1 VSAPARPARAAAQ
14 AVRPDPLRFAW
25 DLLTNVKFALFLV
38 GLACIA
44 GLVGVVVPQTPG
56 PMRGN
61 PAARAAWLESQRAG
75 FGVFTRPLD
84 RLELFDVFHSWWFN
98 GLWAT
103 VIVAVTVCTV
113 SRFRPTWRSVQH
125 PPRTVADRYFEV
137 AHHRASFTH
146 AGGVEAVEALLRKQH
161 YRVERA
167 SEGNT
172 TTYLFA
178 ERYSWSQYG
187 TFLSHLALL
196 MLLVGG
202 LLTVLSGFDRTLVI
216 AETTP
221 AAPVFNQ
228 AGPDQIFIRMVDAVR
243 GRDDR
248 GNVVDFRSRLEL
260 RRGDRVVQCTTTVND
275 PCSAFGYR
283 VHQAAYF
290 DDLARVRI
298 TAPDGRLLFDS
309 VLDFENRTTAVPLL
323 RVTDMGGAVLFD
335 EELPQM
341 GTDPGRAVGPVDDQA
356 VAELNIP
363 GARSFPV
370 AWRVTGNELRVA
382 VIRDDG
388 SAAVLAP
395 GEAITADGYQ
405 IELRATRSIPAMQ
418 VDDMPGA
425 SGPGSP
431 AVIQMPLDRDGKPY
445 LLVSGIDS
453 DNVML
458 EPDVPVRT
466 PSGFTYTFG
475 GRVEASGV
483 SVRRDPGDTFIWIAV
498 AMAMVGLGIT
508 FYVPR
513 RRLWAKVTPQRTYLA
528 GIAERTTRFGRELRR
543 MGAEL
548 GARDALLPED
558 LERD

>member
-1 VSAPARPARAAAQ
+1 MARPAGL
-14 AVRPDPLRFAW
+14 DPFRLLW
-25 DLLTNVKFALFLV
+25 SLLTNVKFALLLV
-38 GLACIA
+38 GLAGTT
-44 GLVGVVVPQTPG
+44 GLVGVVIPQVPG
-56 PMRGN
+56 PMREN
-61 PAARAAWLESQRAG
+61 AAARAAWLESQRSG
-75 FGVFTRPLD
+75 FSVFTHPLD
-84 RLELFDVFHSWWFN
+84 RLGLFDVFHSWWFN

-103 VIVAVTVCTV
+103 IIVAVTVCTV
-113 SRFRPTWRSVQH
+113 SRLRPTWRSVHH
-125 PPRTVADRYFEV
+125 PTKTVVDRYFVV
-137 AHHRASFTH
+137 AHHRAGFTH
-146 AGGVEAVEALLRKQH
+146 AGGVEAVEALLRRRR
-161 YRVERA
+161 YRVERTSA
-167 SEGNT
+167 PET

-202 LLTVLSGFDRTLVI
+202 LLTALGGFDRTLVI
-216 AETTP
+216 AEATP
-221 AAPVFNQ
+221 AAPVFTQ

-248 GNVVDFRSRLEL
+248 GNVIDFRSSLEL
-260 RRGDRVVQCTTTVND
+260 RRGDRVVRCTTTVND

-290 DDLARVRI
+290 DDLARLRI
-298 TAPDGRLLFDS
+298 VAPDGRLLFDS

-323 RVTDMGGAVLFD
+323 RVTGTDGNVLFD

-341 GTDPGRAVGPVDDQA
+341 AIDPGRSVTSDDDHA
-356 VAELNIP
+356 VAELYLP
-363 GARSFPV
+363 GGGALSI
-370 AWRVTGNELRVA
+370 AWRVSGSELRLAA
-382 VIRDDG
+382 VGNDG
-388 SAAVLAP
+388 SVVQLVP
-395 GEAITADGYQ
+395 GEVIAINGYRV
-405 IELRATRSIPAMQ
+405 EFRATRNIPAMQ
-418 VDDMPGA
+418 INDMPGA
-425 SGPGSP
+425 NSGSP

-458 EPDVPVRT
+458 ERDVPLRA
-466 PSGFTYTFG
+466 PSGFTYTFS

-483 SVRRDPGDTFIWIAV
+483 SVRRDPGDTFIWVAV
-498 AMAMVGLGIT
+498 AMAMMGLSIT

-513 RRLWAKVTPQRTYLA
+513 RRLWVKVTPQRTYMA

-543 MGAEL
+543 LGAEL
-548 GARDALLPED
+548 GASDALLPED